1 MEGFFV
7 LMLVVVGV
15 FAAAI
20 KHLNAKDE
28 EPGDDSWI
36 GTARR
41 EPRSSVTRTRT
52 VRRVQRTRT
61 DAPATGAAAKDGP
74 AERSR
79 PPHPEEPARAVG
91 LAATASVLAAAAE
104 TRSATGADGP
114 DAART
119 VTPDSVAPDSAPAEA
134 ARTVAPDAAPPD
146 AARTD
151 PALIR
156 AVASD
161 AAGNDAAPTG
171 AAPTAAA
178 PTAAAP
184 TDAATSGAAPTDA
197 ATSGAAPTEAEP
209 SDEPAVGPLYTPT
222 SSSYSVYTPTSVY
235 ESGTSVLDEDEA

>member
-15 FAAAI
+15 FAGAI

-41 EPRSSVTRTRT
+41 ETRSSVTRTRT

-79 PPHPEEPARAVG
+79 PPHLEDPARAVG

-119 VTPDSVAPDSAPAEA
+119 DPAPTSAA
-134 ARTVAPDAAPPD
+134 AWGAAGTDAAPT
-146 AARTD
+146 A
-151 PALIR
+151 
-156 AVASD
+156 
-161 AAGNDAAPTG
+161 AAPTG
-171 AAPTAAA
+171 AAPTTAA
-178 PTAAAP
+178 PTNAAA
-184 TDAATSGAAPTDA
+184 SGAA
-197 ATSGAAPTEAEP
+197 STEAAP
-209 SDEPAVGPLYTPT
+209 SDERAVGSLYTPT

-235 ESGTSVLDEDEA
+235 ESGTSVLDEDEAPDADASS

>member
-15 FAAAI
+15 FAGAI

-41 EPRSSVTRTRT
+41 ETRSSVTRTRT

-79 PPHPEEPARAVG
+79 PPHLEDPARAVG

-119 VTPDSVAPDSAPAEA
+119 VTPDS
-134 ARTVAPDAAPPD
+134 APPD
-146 AARTD
+146 AALTD
-151 PALIR
+151 PAPTS
-156 AVASD
+156 AAAWG
-161 AAGNDAAPTG
+161 AAGTD

-184 TDAATSGAAPTDA
+184 TGAAPTTA
-197 ATSGAAPTEAEP
+197 APTNAAASGAASTDAAP
-209 SDEPAVGPLYTPT
+209 SDERAVGSLYTPT

-235 ESGTSVLDEDEA
+235 ESGTNVLDEDEAPDADASS

>member
-41 EPRSSVTRTRT
+41 ETRSSVTRTRT

-79 PPHPEEPARAVG
+79 PPHLEDPARAVG

-119 VTPDSVAPDSAPAEA
+119 VTPDS
-134 ARTVAPDAAPPD
+134 APPD

-151 PALIR
+151 PAPTS
-156 AVASD
+156 AAAWGAAGTD
-161 AAGNDAAPTG
+161 AAPTAAAPTG
-171 AAPTAAA
+171 AAPTTAA
-178 PTAAAP
+178 PTNAAA
-184 TDAATSGAAPTDA
+184 SGAA
-197 ATSGAAPTEAEP
+197 STEAAP
-209 SDEPAVGPLYTPT
+209 SDERAVGSLYTPT
-222 SSSYSVYTPTSVY
+222 LSSYSVYRPTSVY
-235 ESGTSVLDEDEA
+235 ESGTSVLDEDEAPDADASS

>member
-1 MEGFFV
+1 MEGFFL
-7 LMLVVVGV
+7 LMLVVVGG

-61 DAPATGAAAKDGP
+61 DSPDTSAAAKDGP

-79 PPHPEEPARAVG
+79 PPHLEDPARAVG

-104 TRSATGADGP
+104 TRGATGADGP

-119 VTPDSVAPDSAPAEA
+119 VTPDSVAPDSAPPE
-134 ARTVAPDAAPPD
+134 

-171 AAPTAAA
+171 AAPTSAA

-184 TDAATSGAAPTDA
+184 TNAAASGAA
-197 ATSGAAPTEAEP
+197 STEAAP
-209 SDEPAVGPLYTPT
+209 SDERAVGSLYTPT

-235 ESGTSVLDEDEA
+235 ESGTSVLDEDEAPDADASS

>member
-1 MEGFFV
+1 MEGFFL
-7 LMLVVVGV
+7 LMLVVVGG

-61 DAPATGAAAKDGP
+61 DSPDTSAAAKDGP

-79 PPHPEEPARAVG
+79 PPHLEDPARAVG

-104 TRSATGADGP
+104 TRGATGADGP

-119 VTPDSVAPDSAPAEA
+119 VTPDSVAPDS
-134 ARTVAPDAAPPD
+134 VAPDSAPPE

-171 AAPTAAA
+171 AAPTSAA

-184 TDAATSGAAPTDA
+184 TNAAASGAA
-197 ATSGAAPTEAEP
+197 STEAAP
-209 SDEPAVGPLYTPT
+209 SDERAVGPLYTPT

-235 ESGTSVLDEDEA
+235 ESGTSVLDEDEAPDADASS

>member
-28 EPGDDSWI
+28 EPGVDSWI

-41 EPRSSVTRTRT
+41 ETRSSVTRTRT

-79 PPHPEEPARAVG
+79 PPHLEDPARAVG

-119 VTPDSVAPDSAPAEA
+119 VTPDS
-134 ARTVAPDAAPPD
+134 APPD

-151 PALIR
+151 PAPT
-156 AVASD
+156 S
-161 AAGNDAAPTG
+161 AADWGAARTD

-178 PTAAAP
+178 PTTAAP
-184 TDAATSGAAPTDA
+184 TNAAASGAA
-197 ATSGAAPTEAEP
+197 STEAAP
-209 SDEPAVGPLYTPT
+209 SDERAVGSLYTPT

-235 ESGTSVLDEDEA
+235 ESGTNVLDEDEAPDADASS